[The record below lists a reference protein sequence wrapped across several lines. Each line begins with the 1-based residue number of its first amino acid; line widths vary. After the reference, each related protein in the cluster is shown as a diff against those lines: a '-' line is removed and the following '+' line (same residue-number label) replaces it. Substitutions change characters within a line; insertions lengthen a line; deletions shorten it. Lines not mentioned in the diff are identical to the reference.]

1 MHETQEFWRRLFPT
15 QRSMP
20 TVMWHDNN
28 CRVSAMLASEQD
40 TWFEG
45 VALPVDV
52 FHFKCKHKITDEFC
66 NENCSPYRWPELHTA
81 DKQWVFNSS
90 AAEQTNVWFGGFHAI
105 VREMRVD
112 RYNFFLDEMIKRR
125 NRLTVQRLRIKG
137 AAPHNIP
144 RCILLDE

>member
-1 MHETQEFWRRLFPT
+1 
-15 QRSMP
+15 
-20 TVMWHDNN
+20 
-28 CRVSAMLASEQD
+28 MLACQD
-40 TWFEG
+40 DDYFSD

-52 FHFKCKHKITDEFC
+52 FHFKCKHKISDTFC
-66 NENCSPYRWPELHTA
+66 QQNCNPYLWPELHTS

-125 NRLTVQRLRIKG
+125 NRLTVTRLRNKG
-137 AAPHNIP
+137 FAPHLIP
-144 RCILLDE
+144 RLFLLGI